1 MAISAASV
9 TILLVFFL
17 VLPIGAIVLQIF
29 LSRMESR
36 IPGLILPV
44 LYLVGF
50 VVGTLYA
57 TGAPTLKAVVSV
69 FLPLLFSHIFVALAL
84 VLPIALLLLIYY
96 VCRRKYR
103 RQNQMDKM
111 RIQDL

>member
-1 MAISAASV
+1 MLVYLILFLALV
-9 TILLVFFL
+9 VGVILLQTV
-17 VLPIGAIVLQIF
+17 
-29 LSRMESR
+29 LSRLENPV
-36 IPGLILPV
+36 PGLVLPV

-57 TGAPTLKAVVSV
+57 TGAPHPGAVVSV
-69 FLPLLFSHIFVALAL
+69 FFPLLFSNPFVALAL
-84 VLPIALLLLIYY
+84 VLPIALLLLLYY

-103 RQNQMDKM
+103 RQNQMDRM

>member
-1 MAISAASV
+1 MLVYLIVFLA
-9 TILLVFFL
+9 LLAGV
-17 VLPIGAIVLQIF
+17 IMLQTV

-57 TGAPTLKAVVSV
+57 VGAPNPQAVVSV
-69 FLPLLFSHIFVALAL
+69 FVPLLFSNIFVVLAL
-84 VLPIALLLLIYY
+84 ILPIALLLFLYY